1 MVENQAKKKIRAK
14 VNSLVAEK
22 LAGNPG
28 LGEAAARKEVLVPS
42 YPPGTRTRLVPC
54 PVPTSTRTGSRLS
67 PQCCGAGTFWGG
79 SGS

>member
-54 PVPTSTRTGSRLS
+54 PVPVPVPVPAYP